1 MEKLPPVLFLKAL
14 FSNYDFSPWYQRIRY
29 KNKVIFSA
37 KTSPKAA
44 DLIIIRDIPDYLSL
58 EQSKKKDYTRLKVRT
73 LKGHSIQ
80 VEDYETLEKYLT
92 ANFSAKSR
100 SNLRRYSKRLET
112 CFNIRYVCYWGSIPQ
127 DEYHALFKTLKKLL
141 VKRFAQKKEL
151 NYEIQHL
158 ADFEAEIY
166 MQIQNKQAALYVIY
180 HHQEP
185 ISIRINMIKENLCF
199 YLMSAYDINY
209 AKFHLGSIDMMK
221 NIAWCIQNG
230 MVSYDLL
237 KGYDYYKKN
246 WMTQSFDYYNHIIY
260 KDKNRRA
267 HLYANYVKLKTQML
281 YLGYYSLKKINADV
295 HYKRLKQHLYTLRT
309 QKKKE
314 HKIMGVDALL
324 FEPSMGIEIKLMQAE
339 KYEQLKKI
347 IFDFLFTSQQS
358 LEEVT
363 VYKAKDTKDHY
374 LVKGKKTSYAFLLK
388 RENSKFH

>member
-1 MEKLPPVLFLKAL
+1 MEKLQPILFLKAL
-14 FSNYDFSPWYQRIRY
+14 FANYDFSPYYQCIRY
-29 KNKVIFSA
+29 NKQVIFKA
-37 KTSPKAA
+37 KPFINAA
-44 DLIIIRDIPDYLSL
+44 DVIIINDIPDYLSVVPTTKNNYIL
-58 EQSKKKDYTRLKVRT
+58 LKVKT

-80 VEDYETLEKYLT
+80 VEEYQTLEKYLT
-92 ANFSAKSR
+92 TNFSAKSR
-100 SNLRRYSKRLET
+100 SNLRRYTKRLET
-112 CFNIRYVCYWGSIPQ
+112 CFNIRYVCYWGSIPKE
-127 DEYHALFKTLKKLL
+127 EYHVLFKALKKLL
-141 VKRFAQKKEL
+141 VKRFAQKKEV
-151 NYEIQHL
+151 NYELQHL
-158 ADFEAEIY
+158 ENFEAEIY
-166 MQIQNKQAALYVIY
+166 TQLLNKEAALYVIY

-260 KDKNRRA
+260 KDKNKRA

-281 YLGYYSLKKINADV
+281 YQGYYSLKKINADV